1 MSKRRKK
8 RKSHRNWLWN
18 SGQRHC
24 AYCGRRLSP
33 RTVTADHVKPL
44 SRGGYDRRRN
54 VVAACS
60 RCNSQKGSMSVDE
73 FRAIIDRAD
82 NDSLGSSKVQDMKRL
97 AMEALKPNR

>member
-1 MSKRRKK
+1 M
-8 RKSHRNWLWN
+8 
-18 SGQRHC
+18 
-24 AYCGRRLSP
+24 
-33 RTVTADHVKPL
+33 
-44 SRGGYDRRRN
+44 
-54 VVAACS
+54 AACS